1 MSRQVLIL
9 FLAIAGIQ
17 RGNAQNT
24 AIREGNKLYKEGR
37 YDDALTAYDKAVKKN
52 PGDAT
57 AMYNRSNTLAKKG
70 DKAAAMEAY
79 DKIISNTADA
89 GIKERSYYDKG
100 VLHQQQQQLD
110 ESIEAWKAALK
121 LDPEDKSAR
130 ENLEKALR
138 EKKKQEQKKDEK
150 KKDEQKKDKPD
161 KKEQD
166 KPKPEPQQSKL
177 NQKQVEQLLKALEQK
192 EKEVQKKL
200 QQRTASPNH
209 PEKDW

>member
-1 MSRQVLIL
+1 MKKISLVIMCGL
-9 FLAIAGIQ
+9 FGVFQ
-17 RGNAQNT
+17 SSAQSS

-37 YDDALTAYDKAVKKN
+37 YDDALVAYDKAGKKD
-52 PGDAT
+52 PGDLT
-57 AMYNRSNTLAKKG
+57 AMYNRTNTLAKKG
-70 DKAAAMEAY
+70 DKTAAMDGYYKLIAEGR
-79 DKIISNTADA
+79 DA
-89 GIKERSYYDKG
+89 AIRQRSYYDKG

-110 ESIEAWKAALK
+110 ESISAWKSAVI
-121 LDPEDKSAR
+121 LDPEDKMAR

-138 EKKKQEQKKDEK
+138 EKKKQEQKKDE
-150 KKDEQKKDKPD
+150 QKKDQKD

-200 QQRTASPNH
+200 QQRTASSHH

>member
-1 MSRQVLIL
+1 
-9 FLAIAGIQ
+9 
-17 RGNAQNT
+17 
-24 AIREGNKLYKEGR
+24 
-37 YDDALTAYDKAVKKN
+37 
-52 PGDAT
+52 
-57 AMYNRSNTLAKKG
+57 MYNRSNTLAKKG
-70 DKAAAMEAY
+70 DKAAAMEGY
-79 DKIISNTADA
+79 DKLIAEGRDA
-89 GIKERSYYDKG
+89 AIRQRSYYDKG

-110 ESIEAWKAALK
+110 ESISAWKSAVI
-121 LDPEDKSAR
+121 LDPEDKMAR

-138 EKKKQEQKKDEK
+138 EKKKQEQKKDE
-150 KKDEQKKDKPD
+150 QKKDQKD

-166 KPKPEPQQSKL
+166 KPRPEPQQSKL

>member
-1 MSRQVLIL
+1 MTKSIL
-9 FLAIAGIQ
+9 FGLMAIFTGLQ
-17 RGNAQNT
+17 VSAQSP

-37 YDDALTAYDKAVKKN
+37 FDEALAAYEKATAKN
-52 PGDAT
+52 PDDAT

-70 DKAAAMEAY
+70 DKAGAMAGYEQLITAAKEAA
-79 DKIISNTADA
+79 IRQ
-89 GIKERSYYDKG
+89 RSYYDKG

-110 ESIEAWKAALK
+110 ESIDAWKSALK
-121 LDPEDKSAR
+121 LDPEDSLAR

-138 EKKKQEQKKDEK
+138 EKKNQEQKKDDK
-150 KKDEQKKDKPD
+150 KKDQKDKKD
-161 KKEQD
+161 QD

-177 NQKQVEQLLKALEQK
+177 NQKQVEQMLKALEQK

-200 QQRTASPNH
+200 QQRAASSSH